1 MPFIIDQNQCVQCG
15 SCIGNCPNRA
25 IVRRGAEVIITDMCC
40 DCGTCIPY
48 CGVSAIARGKEKVE
62 FGNTQLDAALKKKL
76 SLNRDIVAMKFADK
90 APEGVSSEDGLN
102 FWCHICGDV
111 FEGSGIP
118 LFFTAKNSMCGGS
131 IALGL
136 GARSVSREDV
146 LTVMQVVAGDGGYF
160 ANNELFT
167 QARSQF
173 PKYPRMYGGIII
185 GSLAQMKMPDMI
197 LIPLNG
203 KQMCMVS
210 TAYSFETGEIITG
223 NAGGGTCLGT
233 VTLPFLANKPV
244 FTCGDHGGRLHMRLR
259 DEEILAC
266 IPYRLVPGL
275 VKNLDKTI
283 YNQE

>member
-1 MPFIIDQNQCVQCG
+1 MPFIIDKNQCVQCG

-40 DCGTCIPY
+40 DCATCIPY
-48 CGVSAIARGKEKVE
+48 CGVGAIARGKEKAE
-62 FGNTQLDAALKKKL
+62 LSNTKLDAALKEKL

-90 APEGVSSEDGLN
+90 APDGVLPEDGLN
-102 FWCHICGDV
+102 FWCHICGDI
-111 FEGSGIP
+111 FEGSGTP
-118 LFFTAKNSMCGGS
+118 VFFTVKNSICGGS

-146 LTVMQVVAGDGGYF
+146 LAVMEVVAGDGGYF

-185 GSLAQMKMPDMI
+185 GSLVQMEMPDMI

-223 NAGGGTCLGT
+223 NAGGGTCLGA
-233 VTLPFLANKPV
+233 VALPFLENKPI
-244 FTCGDHGGRLHMRLR
+244 FTCGDHGGRRHMRLR
-259 DEEILAC
+259 DAEILAC